1 LDVELLVWMEATAL
15 AAFVRT
21 VPWVYPAVETAH
33 YLGLVFLMG
42 GIMLIDLRLLGFARA
57 LPVSSM
63 IGLLPWVWVGFV
75 INVISGSIMF
85 VYGATKFGVNPVFWL
100 KMLFVVLAGANAFVF
115 SRAAARSGSQWL
127 DNGNVPPFVKAVAT
141 ASLML
146 WVCVVTTGRGMAYI

>member
-1 LDVELLVWMEATAL
+1 MEGTGL

-33 YLGLVFLMG
+33 YVGLTFLVG
-42 GIMLIDLRLLGFARA
+42 AILLIDLRLLGFARS

-85 VYGATKFGVNPVFWL
+85 VYGATNFGTNPAFWV
-100 KMLFVVLAGANAFVF
+100 KMSFMVLAGANAFVF

-127 DNGNVPPFVKAVAT
+127 DSGNVPLFVRAVAT
-141 ASLML
+141 ASLVL
-146 WVCVVTTGRGMAYI
+146 WVCVVTTGRWMAYI

>member
-1 LDVELLVWMEATAL
+1 MELFVWMEGTGL

-33 YLGLVFLMG
+33 YVGLTFLVG
-42 GIMLIDLRLLGFARA
+42 AILLIDLRLLGFARS

-85 VYGATKFGVNPVFWL
+85 VYGATNFGTNPAFWV
-100 KMLFVVLAGANAFVF
+100 KMSFMVLAGANAFVF

-127 DNGNVPPFVKAVAT
+127 DSGNVPLFVRAVAT
-141 ASLML
+141 ASLVL
-146 WVCVVTTGRGMAYI
+146 WVCVVTTGRWMAYI

>member
-1 LDVELLVWMEATAL
+1 MEGTAL

-33 YLGLVFLMG
+33 YIGLAFLVG
-42 GIMLIDLRLLGFARA
+42 GIMLIDLRLLGFARS

-75 INVISGSIMF
+75 INVASGTIMF
-85 VYGATKFGVNPVFWL
+85 VYGATNFGTSPVFWL
-100 KMLFVVLAGANAFVF
+100 KMLFMVLAGANAFVF

-127 DNGNVPPFVKAVAT
+127 DSGNVPPFVKAVAT
-141 ASLML
+141 ASLVL
-146 WVCVVTTGRGMAYI
+146 WVCVVTTGRWMAYI

>member
-1 LDVELLVWMEATAL
+1 MEGTAL

-33 YLGLVFLMG
+33 YVGLAFLVG

-57 LPVSSM
+57 LPVRSM

-85 VYGATKFGVNPVFWL
+85 VYGATDFGMSPVFWL
-100 KMLFVVLAGANAFVF
+100 KMLFVVLAGANALVF
-115 SRAAARSGSQWL
+115 SRAAVRSGAQWL
-127 DNGNVPPFVKAVAT
+127 DSGNVPPFVKAVAT
-141 ASLML
+141 ASLVL
-146 WVCVVTTGRGMAYI
+146 WVCVVTTGRWMAYI